1 MVGGGG
7 EHTRLFDPALARSV
21 ELANVLG
28 GGTDPGGN
36 LREFVL
42 ALEEFVEDP
51 EVALL
56 INERFDGV
64 DAAGAVV

>member
-1 MVGGGG
+1 M
-7 EHTRLFDPALARSV
+7 

-56 INERFDGV
+56 INERFDGL